1 MNIEKTNTMGKIEF
15 SLQAVA
21 DLAGITVSSVYGVVG
36 LIAKKSFSNPIAQLL
51 KKEDFTDGVSVK
63 KVKDGYDVSLYVV
76 ISKDVKIAEVANEI
90 QKQVSYVLKKTF
102 GIPFNVVNVYV
113 QALN

>member
-1 MNIEKTNTMGKIEF
+1 MKIEKTNKIGKIEF
-15 SLQAVA
+15 SLQAVS

-36 LIAKKSFSNPIAQLL
+36 LVAKKNFSNPIGQLL

-76 ISKDVKIAEVANEI
+76 LSKGIKLVEVVYEI
-90 QKQVSYVLKKTF
+90 QKQVSYILEKNF
-102 GIPFNVVNVYV
+102 GIPFKVVNVFV
-113 QALN
+113 QGLK